1 MQPLTLLTQHSDS
14 DLHGAGLLR
23 HLALDHYN
31 RKTHLLNR
39 EVVYR
44 QVEEPVKGL
53 YHAAM
58 LFIRRS
64 AKWDL

>member
-1 MQPLTLLTQHSDS
+1 MQPLILLTQHSDS

-23 HLALDHYN
+23 HPALDHYN

-44 QVEEPVKGL
+44 QVDAPVKEL
-53 YHAAM
+53 YHAAV
-58 LFIRRS
+58 LLIRRS